1 MEGGIG
7 GAAGGSMEG
16 GIGGAS
22 GASKPGGAG
31 GTGGVSPGGAGG
43 AGGSIPGGVG
53 GAGGSPGG
61 GGGMVPSSFSS
72 LIFIPPNG
80 VGYSLDVVGSG
91 ITIIAR
97 QIARSIGPLRCRR
110 VDEPQSN
117 ASYCECK
124 R

>member
-1 MEGGIG
+1 MATTKITTDNIDLSGNTRALEIPTGTTGQRPG
-7 GAAGGSMEG
+7 VSNLDFLVVAAGG
-16 GIGGAS
+16 
-22 GASKPGGAG
+22 
-31 GTGGVSPGGAGG
+31 GVFGYD
-43 AGGSIPGGVG
+43 
-53 GAGGSPGG
+53 SPGG

-80 VGYSLDVVGSG
+80 VGYSLDVIGSG

-97 QIARSIGPLRCRR
+97 HIARSIGPLRCRR

-117 ASYCECK
+117 ASHCECK